1 MPLSSTKRRS
11 PRPTYLT
18 RLLAAAA
25 LTVLATGLVHA
36 QIGTAG
42 PGRLVDIVEVTDRG
56 EQVDINVQFN
66 CSVRYV
72 THLPASEGAEIRVQ
86 LQPFP
91 DCRVAPGVP
100 VASEIPPL
108 SGGGGIVAA
117 VRVDSDVP
125 GQITLVFD
133 LRKSE
138 QFVIAQ
144 GVDPRGLRLR
154 LIRPVTRK
162 GQVLLQPT
170 DTVSNFAI
178 NLDSQPKPFDAQV
191 VERAHRLLQAPVFV
205 SEVVVEGQ
213 KWYRLRVGPIDR
225 RTEADRLLE
234 KALTEYPRA
243 WLAIGDDAVT
253 SDPNA
258 PAAETLPPVERMG
271 SDPPLDPPALKT
283 MLAQVKAAVSAH
295 DYPVAIRLLTK
306 LQRQP
311 EFPERSRVQEL
322 LGLTRERSG
331 QLAHAKAEYEEYLR
345 RYPKGE
351 AAERVALRLRILRAA
366 TAKAQAGA
374 LVGENAHRWQFT
386 GGFSQLFRYDGT
398 RVDNSTPAGNV
409 PPGTAILPNST
420 QTTTEDALFND
431 VDLLARRR
439 GDRVDW
445 MGRLSAGYSKSFDQQ
460 SVGNQRRISIASI
473 EFVDRSLGV
482 LGRFGRQTRNQDG
495 VLGTFDGLFV
505 SYQWRPAWGVNVTA
519 GYPVEE
525 TDAGVRTN
533 RRFETIALA
542 YSPPGARW
550 DASVFAAIQE
560 YDGVRDRQATG
571 FEARYLASHAS
582 LVLVADYDTFYRS
595 LNTASLLGTVQLPA
609 RWNLSFDAER
619 RNSPVLSTRNAL
631 IGQPAATIA
640 ELETMIQQAG
650 LPAQT
655 IFQWARDRTPYTT
668 DYSITATRP
677 LGQRLQFS
685 ATAAVSQT
693 SGTPASGA
701 VDAQPG
707 SGNEVTYQA
716 QLYGSS
722 LWFPGDFSVAS
733 LTYANTETG
742 KVEALGA
749 SARFPLVGAW
759 RIGPRISIDRRVLV
773 ADDSTELTYIPSVLV
788 DYQRG
793 LKLLQLEFGGQLG
806 KRDALLETQNTKRYY
821 VSLSYRIGF

>member
-1 MPLSSTKRRS
+1 MQLSSIRR
-11 PRPTYLT
+11 LM
-18 RLLAAAA
+18 RLLVAAS
-25 LTVLATGLVHA
+25 LAILMTNLAYG
-36 QIGTAG
+36 QIGAG
-42 PGRLVDIVEVTDRG
+42 GFPGRLVDIVEVTDHDD
-56 EQVDINVQFN
+56 QVDITVQFN

-72 THLPASEGAEIRVQ
+72 THLPASEGSEIRVQ

-91 DCRVAPGVP
+91 DCGVRPGVP
-100 VASEIPPL
+100 VASEIPPI
-108 SGGGGIVAA
+108 SGGGGLVTA

-125 GQITLVFD
+125 GQITLVFT

-154 LIRPVTRK
+154 IIKPVTRK
-162 GQVLLQPT
+162 GQILLQPT
-170 DTVSNFAI
+170 DSVSNYAI
-178 NLDSQPKPFDAQV
+178 NLDSRTTPFEPEA
-191 VERAHRLLQAPVFV
+191 VEHAHQLLQAPVFI
-205 SEVVVEGQ
+205 SETVVEGQ
-213 KWYRLRVGPIDR
+213 KWYRLRIGPIEQR
-225 RTEADRLLE
+225 AQANRLLE
-234 KALTEYPRA
+234 KALAEYPRA

-253 SDPNA
+253 SDLNA
-258 PAAETLPPVERMG
+258 LSSEALPPVEHIG
-271 SDPPLDPPALKT
+271 SDPPLDAATIKS
-283 MLAQVKAAVSAH
+283 MLGQIRSAMSAR
-295 DYPVAIRLLTK
+295 DYPTAIRLLTK

-311 EFPERSRVQEL
+311 EFPERARVQEL
-322 LGLTRERSG
+322 LGLARERSG
-331 QLAHAKAEYEEYLR
+331 QLAHAKAEYEEYMR

-351 AAERVALRLRILRAA
+351 AAERIALRLRILRAA
-366 TAKAQAGA
+366 TAKSQSGAQVSEAA
-374 LVGENAHRWQFT
+374 SRWRIN
-386 GGFSQLFRYDGT
+386 GGVSQLFRYDGT
-398 RVDNSTPAGNV
+398 RVDNTTPAGNV
-409 PPGTAILPNST
+409 PPGSTIIPNST

-431 VDLLARRR
+431 VDFLARRR
-439 GDRVDW
+439 GDSIDFMAR
-445 MGRLSAGYSKSFDQQ
+445 MSAGYSKSFDAQ

-473 EFVDRSLGV
+473 ELVDRSLGL
-482 LGRFGRQTRNQDG
+482 LGRLGRQTRNQDG

-550 DASVFAAIQE
+550 DASIFAVIQE
-560 YDGVRDRQATG
+560 YDGVRDRQAAG

-582 LVLVADYDTFYRS
+582 LVMVVDYDTFYHS
-595 LNTASLLGTVQLPA
+595 LNTASFLGTVQLPA
-609 RWNLSFDAER
+609 RWNVSFDAER
-619 RNSPVLSTRNAL
+619 RNSPVLTTRNAL

-640 ELETMIQQAG
+640 ELEAQILQAG

-668 DYSITATRP
+668 DYSFTATRP
-677 LGQRLQFS
+677 IGQRLQFS

-707 SGNEVTYQA
+707 SGTETTYQA

-742 KVEALGA
+742 KVQTLGG
-749 SARFPLVGAW
+749 SARFPFIGAW
-759 RIGPRISIDRRVLV
+759 RIGPRITVNRRVLV
-773 ADDSTELTYIPSVLV
+773 ADDSTELTYIPSVLL

-793 LKLLQLEFGGQLG
+793 LKLLQFEVGGQLG

>member
-1 MPLSSTKRRS
+1 M
-11 PRPTYLT
+11 
-18 RLLAAAA
+18 RLLVAAS
-25 LTVLATGLVHA
+25 LAVITTSLAYGQMGPGGV
-36 QIGTAG
+36 
-42 PGRLVDIVEVTDRG
+42 PGRLVDIVEITDHD
-56 EQVDINVQFN
+56 EQVDITVQFN

-72 THLPASEGAEIRVQ
+72 THLPASEGSEVRVQ

-91 DCRVAPGVP
+91 DCGIPLGRP
-100 VASEIPPL
+100 VASEIPPI
-108 SGGGGIVAA
+108 SGGGGVVTS

-125 GQITLVFD
+125 GQITLVFNFK
-133 LRKSE
+133 KSE

-154 LIRPVTRK
+154 IIKPVTRK
-162 GQVLLQPT
+162 GQILLQPT
-170 DTVSNFAI
+170 DSVSNYAI
-178 NLDSQPKPFDAQV
+178 NLDSRTMPFEPEAI
-191 VERAHRLLQAPVFV
+191 EHAHQLLQAPVFI
-205 SEVVVEGQ
+205 SETVVEGQ
-213 KWYRLRVGPIDR
+213 KWYRLRVGPIEHR
-225 RTEADRLLE
+225 AEANRLLE

-258 PAAETLPPVERMG
+258 ISAEALPPVEHIG
-271 SDPPLDPPALKT
+271 SDPPLDPATIRT
-283 MLAQVKAAVSAH
+283 MLGQIRSAMSAR
-295 DYPVAIRLLTK
+295 DYPTAIRLLTK

-311 EFPERSRVQEL
+311 EFPDRARVQEL
-322 LGLTRERSG
+322 LGLARERSG

-351 AAERVALRLRILRAA
+351 AAERIALRLRILRAA
-366 TAKAQAGA
+366 TAKSQSGAQVSEAT
-374 LVGENAHRWQFT
+374 NRWRLD
-386 GGFSQLFRYDGT
+386 GGVSQLFRYDGT
-398 RVDNSTPAGNV
+398 RVDNTTPAGNT
-409 PPGTAILPNST
+409 PPGSTVIPNST

-431 VDLLARRR
+431 VDFLARRR
-439 GDRVDW
+439 GDKVDF
-445 MGRLSAGYSKSFDQQ
+445 MARMSAGYSKSFDQQ
-460 SVGNQRRISIASI
+460 SVGNQRRVSIASI
-473 EFVDRSLGV
+473 EFVDRSLGL
-482 LGRFGRQTRNQDG
+482 LGRLGRQTRNQDG

-542 YSPPGARW
+542 YTPPGAHW
-550 DASVFAAIQE
+550 DASVFAGIQE

-582 LVLVADYDTFYRS
+582 LVMVVDYDTFYRS
-595 LNTASLLGTVQLPA
+595 LNTASVLGTVQLPA
-609 RWNLSFDAER
+609 RWNMSFDAER
-619 RNSPVLSTRNAL
+619 RNSPVLTTRNAL

-640 ELETMIQQAG
+640 ELESQILQAG

-668 DYSITATRP
+668 DYSVTATRP
-677 LGQRLQFS
+677 IGQRLQFS
-685 ATAAVSQT
+685 MTAAVSQT
-693 SGTPASGA
+693 SATPASGA

-707 SGNEVTYQA
+707 SGTETTYQA

-742 KVEALGA
+742 KVETAGA
-749 SARFPLVGAW
+749 SARFPFIGAW
-759 RIGPRISIDRRVLV
+759 RIGPRITIDRRVLV
-773 ADDSTELTYIPSVLV
+773 ADDSTELTYIPSVLL

-793 LKLLQLEFGGQLG
+793 LKLLQFEIGGQLG